1 MNSKLKSILGI
12 AMMVGL
18 LSGCH
23 TDMWTQAKMTP
34 FDEDETGLY
43 KDGAANRPLPKGAIA
58 KGWAKLDE
66 VKSTGF
72 EGEKYSDKFP
82 KELTLD
88 GEVVKTDIEM
98 MKVLKRG
105 KERYHIYC
113 SHCHG
118 ETGDGNGMISKR
130 GLVLHRPP
138 GNYHTDRLRKMPV
151 GYFFDVITNGYG
163 IMYSQS
169 GRVKPDDRWAIVAY
183 LRVLQASQNA
193 SSSQLTP
200 KDMQEL
206 EKAKNPITSESK
218 GMAEGAGH

>member
-1 MNSKLKSILGI
+1 
-12 AMMVGL
+12 
-18 LSGCH
+18 
-23 TDMWTQAKMTP
+23 
-34 FDEDETGLY
+34 
-43 KDGAANRPLPKGAIA
+43 
-58 KGWAKLDE
+58 
-66 VKSTGF
+66 
-72 EGEKYSDKFP
+72 
-82 KELTLD
+82 
-88 GEVVKTDIEM
+88 
-98 MKVLKRG
+98 
-105 KERYHIYC
+105 
-113 SHCHG
+113 
-118 ETGDGNGMISKR
+118 MISKR

-206 EKAKNPITSESK
+206 EKAKNPTTSESK